1 MGTIIMPSSTDPAH
15 GPHRVFRRIEHWLL
29 VVGGCLA
36 VLGVLALVAPWMA
49 SKVVNFLVA
58 GTLLAGGLSQVGM
71 AASTFTWR
79 GFWLALVCGALSIV
93 AGTAMLAIPVEGVHA
108 LVTFLGLLILF
119 EAAAKLTAAFTVPR
133 DFPWGWLLLDGVV
146 TAVLGGVLLTAKP
159 EQAGVL
165 LGIIVGINLLS
176 SGISFLASG
185 LWLRGRTA

>member
-1 MGTIIMPSSTDPAH
+1 MRTSAAISH
-15 GPHRVFRRIEHWLL
+15 GPHRIFHRIEHWLL

-36 VLGVLALVAPWMA
+36 ALGVLALAAPWVA

-58 GTLLAGGLSQVGM
+58 GSLIAGGVSQLGM

-79 GFWLALVCGALSIV
+79 GFWLALICGVLSIV

-119 EAAAKLTAAFTVPR
+119 EAAAKLAAACTVPR

-146 TAVLGGVLLTAKP
+146 TAVLGGVLLTARP

-176 SGISFLASG
+176 SGIAFLASG
-185 LWLRGRTA
+185 LWLRGRTG

>member
-1 MGTIIMPSSTDPAH
+1 MPAATGLSH
-15 GPHRVFRRIEHWLL
+15 GPHRLFHRIEHWLL

-36 VLGVLALVAPWMA
+36 ALGALALAKPWLA
-49 SKVVNFLVA
+49 ATVVDFLVA
-58 GTLLAGGLSQVGM
+58 GALIAGGVSQLAM

-108 LVTFLGLLILF
+108 LVTFLGLVILF

-133 DFPWGWLLLDGVV
+133 DFPWGWLLLDGVL
-146 TAVLGGVLLTAKP
+146 TAVLGGILLTARP
-159 EQAGVL
+159 EQAGNL

-176 SGISFLASG
+176 SGISFLGSG
-185 LWLRGRTA
+185 LWLRGRTG

>member
-1 MGTIIMPSSTDPAH
+1 MHASTGLAH
-15 GPHRVFRRIEHWLL
+15 GPHRLFHRIEHWLL
-29 VVGGCLA
+29 AVGACLA
-36 VLGVLALVAPWMA
+36 VLGILALAAPWVA
-49 SKVVNFLVA
+49 STVVNFLVA
-58 GTLLAGGLSQVGM
+58 GALIAGGVSQVGM

-108 LVTFLGLLILF
+108 LVTFLGLVILF

-146 TAVLGGVLLTAKP
+146 TAVLGGWLLTAKA

-165 LGIIVGINLLS
+165 LGIIIGINLLS

-185 LWLRGRTA
+185 FWLRGRAG